1 MATKIRT
8 FSNILSLALALPL
21 CLGGISKAQEDE
33 APAEIEEIEAVEE
46 AEESSEEA
54 DKPKKSDKKKKKKA
68 DKDKKADKKKKED
81 DGNYISQNI
90 PGWGNPEAAQRSLA
104 SGIMNALKGDSP
116 ENVLK
121 FIESP
126 KNRLMVAQYM
136 LAQYDRMTPPD
147 MAATSRKKLTD
158 AINRL
163 PGEIEQDNAKLKT
176 LRGKERTAFAAAIK
190 AKKASIKTMEAELK
204 NMPWSLKELNAHR
217 DGRVVLKQVTGNLEW
232 MENISF
238 SGPCVAPGRA
248 LHIIA
253 NIAKKHPDVYKDKT
267 VRDIATAVGIE
278 FARYN
283 WDFEKALIR
292 ADYYIEKWKE
302 GRLNTLFDTL
312 PMYLRRIVCGCK
324 GDNIAGER
332 TSLEWAL
339 DNVHVSAERYMGAP
353 HRNGY
358 RLFNLYGDSIH
369 GADYYKPWDHVFGNN
384 FFTRSLYVG
393 CVCGG
398 ISHFGAFSAV
408 ANGVPA
414 LTCGEPGH
422 CAYVLWLNGN
432 WVPGNTVSWER
443 GLHWQPVLNMWSA
456 FSSLHL
462 GSELYTKLDSD
473 THVSNVYRVLAHHAV
488 NTKKDKQAISYFQDS
503 TSAQPINI
511 AVWQEYNNFL
521 AANKAGDMKL
531 LSNLQ
536 DNLCY
541 TVATRYPEVVSEF
554 LSAWV
559 YPKMMAAKMPPKELM
574 TRFHVFWDNVSKM
587 GPERWRIEKFGRRQ
601 IELLA
606 HQPPPDGKEIP
617 PPAPER
623 ALPVFEM
630 MMHNLAAKA
639 DYIPVMMGWG
649 DEMGKS
655 LGGSNGSAVAEM
667 SKAIAKTGVGA
678 MGGSGNANAT
688 GAMILAAAKAKDIA
702 TFQRLGSNASD
713 KADTVSMPEFEH
725 LPGKLL
731 SEDGL
736 LITSSTCNHDSPVSH
751 WGVLRTSG
759 GRFHTAKDEN
769 AWATVMLPKPSY
781 VNGVI
786 IVTNGGNHQRL
797 NNMIVQVSNDGMSWQ
812 NASKDLG
819 ECRQQVI
826 KVEFPEVGARFV
838 RILRKGGP
846 DFFHLYGIYCYGR
859 DGA

>member
-1 MATKIRT
+1 MKRKTFFRT
-8 FSNILSLALALPL
+8 LSLALLAPL
-21 CLGGISKAQEDE
+21 CLGVLHADDNAAED
-33 APAEIEEIEAVEE
+33 APAKTKEKA
-46 AEESSEEA
+46 SS
-54 DKPKKSDKKKKKKA
+54 KKSKKA
-68 DKDKKADKKKKED
+68 PD
-81 DGNYISQNI
+81 DGNYISSSI
-90 PGWGNPEAAQRSLA
+90 PGWGNPDAAQRSLY
-104 SGIMNALKGDSP
+104 SSITRALKGTEP
-116 ENVLK
+116 EQVVK
-121 FIESP
+121 FVESP
-126 KNRLMVAQYM
+126 KNRLLIAQYM
-136 LAQYDRMTPPD
+136 LAQYDKMTPPD
-147 MAATSRKKLTD
+147 MAEKSRNKLTD
-158 AINRL
+158 TIAKL
-163 PGEIEQDNAKLKT
+163 PGEIEADNAKLRT
-176 LRGKERTAFAAAIK
+176 LRGKERTAFMAAIK
-190 AKKASIKTMEAELK
+190 AKKELLKKMEGELK

-232 MENISF
+232 MENLCF

-248 LHIIA
+248 LHIVA
-253 NIAKKHPDVYKDKT
+253 NIAKKHPDVYTDKV

-302 GRLNTLFDTL
+302 GRLNVLFDTM

-358 RLFNLYGDSIH
+358 RLYNLYGDSIH
-369 GADYYKPWDHVFGNN
+369 GSHYYTPWDHLYGDN

-398 ISHFGAFSAV
+398 ISHFGAFSAL

-422 CAYVLWLNGN
+422 CAYVLWNNGI
-432 WVPGNTVSWER
+432 WMPGNSVSWER

-462 GSELYTKLDSD
+462 GSELYEKLDPD
-473 THVSNVYRVLAHHAV
+473 THVSNVYRVLAHHAAT
-488 NTKKDKQAISYFQDS
+488 TKKDKQAIAYFKDA

-511 AVWQEYNNFL
+511 AVWQEYNNYL
-521 AANKAGDMKL
+521 TQYKGDDMAL
-531 LSNLQ
+531 LSDLQ

-541 TVATRYPEVVSEF
+541 SVAPRYPEVVSEF
-554 LSAWV
+554 LGQWV
-559 YPKMMAAKMPPKELM
+559 YPRMMAAKMPAKELM
-574 TRFHVFWDNVSKM
+574 TRYHVFWDNVHMM

-606 HQPPPDGKEIP
+606 HQPPPDAKEPP

-623 ALPVFEM
+623 ALPVFEL
-630 MMHNLAAKA
+630 MMHNLAYKS
-639 DYIPVMMGWG
+639 DYLPVMMGWG
-649 DEMGKS
+649 EELGKGI
-655 LGGSNGSAVAEM
+655 GGSHARELAEI
-667 SKAIAKTGVGA
+667 SKNIAKTGVGA
-678 MGGSGNANAT
+678 MGGSGDSDAT
-688 GAMILAAAKAKDIA
+688 ASMLLASAKARDIA
-702 TFQRLGSNASD
+702 TFQRLGANAAES
-713 KADTVSMPEFEH
+713 ADVVTMPEFEP

-731 SEDGL
+731 SENGL
-736 LITSSTCNHDSPVSH
+736 LQTSSTCNHDSPVSH
-751 WGVLRTSG
+751 WGVLRASG
-759 GRFHTAKDEN
+759 GRFHTGKDEN
-769 AWATVMLPKPSY
+769 AWAMVMLPKPSY
-781 VNGVI
+781 VTGVI
-786 IVTNGGNHQRL
+786 IVTTGSNHQRL
-797 NNMIVQVSNDGMSWQ
+797 NNMVVQVSDDGMSWR

-819 ECRQQVI
+819 TCTQQVI
-826 KVEFPEVGARFV
+826 KVEFPEHSARFV